1 MANFQIER
9 FRRLPQRLSETWQGG
24 WVRLPS
30 WAVGEDEKPLRPWV
44 PLWVSSQTELV
55 HAGTPCLAGQNDMAG
70 ALDALVDFACNQKL
84 AGYRPGR
91 LEVNSPELAAELSEA
106 LAGLGV
112 EVAHAEELPNLDRIA
127 EYMYEQMAGGQPE
140 PGAMDVSGVTVERM
154 RSFAAAAKAFYQAAP
169 WDHLN
174 DEDLIRIETPQCQA
188 ELGYVT
194 VLGAGG
200 QTYGLGFFDSP
211 DEYWRMHEL
220 GDDPRAYYQSRE
232 SGAWVVL
239 FGSITELPLGDADL
253 WEDHGLSV
261 AGGEAYPCAF
271 RYVPGERVERPAPP
285 VLSFLEGLLWC
296 LAKTTEAEI
305 DNGRWTKQVDAFDG
319 TVTFT
324 LALPELL
331 EPPTP
336 EELIRRGVVPDR
348 RTMERMSAQMQ
359 RYFDDHPAKDMGEMT
374 EVMNRQFVGRA
385 MDEMEFTPRTPL
397 ERAQDLCY
405 QAFDARGRRQLQLAG
420 QALKECP
427 DCADA
432 HVILAERRSDVRQAC
447 ELYAQG
453 VAAGE
458 RALGQKTFEQD
469 AGHFWG
475 LLETRPYM
483 RARFGLAQSLAAL
496 GRTEEAVGHYQELLR
511 LNRDDN
517 QGVRYLLLPALME
530 LGRDEEAADLIAGSG
545 DEDTAA
551 WAYARVLLAFRME
564 GAGASSTKLLQ
575 QAVKTNRY
583 VPKYLLGNSEMPVSL
598 PGSYSLGSEEE
609 AAICAAELMGAW
621 NDTPGASK
629 WLKAALRFQKPAKRR
644 AHKKR
649 RQRRR

>member
-1 MANFQIER
+1 MAHFQVER
-9 FRRLPQRLSETWQGG
+9 LRRLPQHLSETWQGG

-30 WAVGEDEKPLRPWV
+30 WVMGEDETPLRPWL
-44 PLWVSSQTELV
+44 PLWVSSQTEV
-55 HAGTPCLAGQNDMAG
+55 MHAGRLCPSGQKDLAG

-91 LEVNSPELAAELSEA
+91 LEVNSPDLATGLSDA

-112 EVAHAEELPNLDRIA
+112 EVAHTEELSDLDQTA
-127 EYMYEQMAGGQPE
+127 EYMREHMSGGQPD
-140 PGAMDVSGVTVERM
+140 PGAMDVPGVTVERM

-169 WDHLN
+169 WDHLT
-174 DEDLIRIETPQCQA
+174 DEDLIRIETPQCQT

-211 DEYWRMHEL
+211 DEYWRMQES
-220 GDDPRAYYQSRE
+220 GDDPQAYYQSRK

-253 WEDHGLSV
+253 WEDRGLAV
-261 AGGEAYPCAF
+261 AGGEAYPSAF
-271 RYVPGERVERPAPP
+271 RYVPGERIERPGPA

-305 DNGRWTKQVDAFDG
+305 DGGRWTKQVDAFDG

-331 EPPTP
+331 EPRKP
-336 EELIRRGVVPDR
+336 EELIRRGIMPDR

-359 RYFDDHPAKDMGEMT
+359 RYFDDHPAKDVGEMT
-374 EVMNRQFVGRA
+374 ELMNRQFVGRA

-397 ERAQDLCY
+397 EQAQDLCY
-405 QAFDARGRRQLQLAG
+405 QAFDARGRRQLQLVR

-432 HVILAERRSDVRQAC
+432 YVILAERSSDPRQASD
-447 ELYAQG
+447 LYARG

-458 RALGQKTFEQD
+458 RALGRKTFEQD
-469 AGHFWG
+469 AGRFWG

-496 GRTEEAVGHYQELLR
+496 GRPEEAVGHYQELLR

-517 QGVRYLLLPALME
+517 QGVRYLLLPALIE
-530 LGRDEEAADLIAGSG
+530 LGRDKEAADLTAESG

-551 WAYARVLLAFRME
+551 WAYARALLAFRME

-575 QAVKTNRY
+575 QAVKTNRH
-583 VPKYLLGNSEMPVSL
+583 VPKYLLGNSEIPASL
-598 PGSYSLGSEEE
+598 PGSFSLGSEEE
-609 AAICAAELMGAW
+609 ASICAAELMDAW
-621 NDTPGASK
+621 SGTPGAGK
-629 WLKAALRFQKPAKRR
+629 WLKAELRFHKPPKRR

-649 RQRRR
+649 GKRRR